1 MSIDLPDDRQYV
13 LTLIKGCNI
22 AHGYDRARG
31 MPSGVNTLTN
41 ESPDEKPKSKA
52 GSSVQSDS
60 PVPTSDHVNRN
71 WHNLDNRL
79 SLIAESAY
87 FKAQKREFEP
97 GHEVAD
103 WLEAEQELAEIMG
116 VV

>member
-1 MSIDLPDDRQYV
+1 MTSELPEK
-13 LTLIKGCNI
+13 TL
-22 AHGYDRARG
+22 
-31 MPSGVNTLTN
+31 
-41 ESPDEKPKSKA
+41 KSTA
-52 GSSVQSDS
+52 ESSVQPGSTA
-60 PVPTSDHVNRN
+60 TSDHSSHN

-97 GHEVAD
+97 GHEEAD

-116 VV
+116 VA